1 MIRLM
6 KWTRRGVLEYAA
18 LYGEVEAMD
27 ANGNTM
33 SKSARLCEELRA
45 EGLLR
50 SIGWYRY
57 VITDEG
63 RDWLAGV

>member
-1 MIRLM
+1 
-6 KWTRRGVLEYAA
+6 
-18 LYGEVEAMD
+18 
-27 ANGNTM
+27 M

-63 RDWLAGV
+63 RDWLAGM